1 MSDIFD
7 MMDEMDRRMRRLMD
21 RIFADAYSDLYDMER
36 RELRPLTNITE
47 TDDEVI
53 VSIDLPCARKD
64 NIELKATSDTLYI
77 KAKMD
82 RCVRISNVDFEHYS
96 RSIRLPSRV
105 DASNARASF
114 KGGVL
119 QVRLPKKIEGSGIN
133 IE

>member
-36 RELRPLTNITE
+36 RELRPLTHITE

-64 NIELKATSDTLYI
+64 NIELKATSDTLFV

-82 RCVRISNVDFEHYS
+82 RCVRISDVDFEHYS

-114 KGGVL
+114 KDGVL
-119 QVRLPKKIEGSGIN
+119 QVRLPKKIEGSGIQ